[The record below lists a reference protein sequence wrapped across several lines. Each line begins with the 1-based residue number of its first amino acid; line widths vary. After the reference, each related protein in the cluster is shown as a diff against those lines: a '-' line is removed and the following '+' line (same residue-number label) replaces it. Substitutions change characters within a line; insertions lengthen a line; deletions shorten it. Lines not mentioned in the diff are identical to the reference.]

1 MKATEVTAN
10 ETNEVENKKIE
21 VKQDKTIKKVKLNS
35 DKKLKYSQS
44 HKIEVEK
51 VNIDVDTDV
60 NIDMIEAKKVV
71 KEGKMLSEMLDK
83 RSEVIG
89 DNVIGG
95 DLYTRSNGLNSI
107 PCNKSTRKTPVYVT
121 PI

>member
-1 MKATEVTAN
+1 M
-10 ETNEVENKKIE
+10 
-21 VKQDKTIKKVKLNS
+21 
-35 DKKLKYSQS
+35 KYSQS

-95 DLYTRSNGLNSI
+95 DLSTRSIGLNSI
-107 PCNKSTRKTPVYVT
+107 PCNKSTKKLWFMLLPAMIL
-121 PI
+121 PD